1 MYLKDLI
8 MDTILDQL
16 NCVILTEIKDQAE
29 LVL

>member
-16 NCVILTEIKDQAE
+16 NCVILTEIKDQE
-29 LVL
+29 LYP